1 MLRYTLIRLVQAP
14 IVLFL
19 LVTITFFLIRFAP
32 GGPFSGEKNLPP
44 EVEAALEAK
53 YQLDKPLPVQYFRF
67 MGRLLHGD
75 LGPSLKHKD
84 RTVNEIIGSHLPTSM
99 LLGGIAMS
107 LALAMGLGAGIVAAL
122 RQNTAVDYSVMTV
135 AVLGIS
141 LPTFVIGPLL
151 QIFLAM
157 RTQIFPVAQY
167 HGLSSPSYL
176 VLPAVTL
183 ALPFA
188 ARIARLMRAGMLDVL
203 GQDFVRT
210 ARAKG
215 LHEHTVVLRHA
226 LRGGILPVIS
236 YLGPAIAAI
245 TTGSLVVEKIF
256 QIPGL
261 GSEFVESALNRDYF
275 LVIGT
280 VIVYGLFIVLCNLI
294 ADLAYGILDP
304 RVSYHD

>member
-1 MLRYTLIRLVQAP
+1 MLRYTVIRLFQAP

-19 LVTITFFLIRFAP
+19 LVTISFFLIRFAP

-53 YQLDKPLPVQYFRF
+53 YHLDKPMPVQYFRF

-84 RTVNEIIGSHLPTSM
+84 RTVNEIIGAHLPTSM
-99 LLGGIAMS
+99 LLGGLAMS

-151 QIFLAM
+151 QMFLAM

-167 HGLSSPSYL
+167 HGLASPEYL

-215 LHEHTVVLRHA
+215 LHERTVVLRHA

-236 YLGPAIAAI
+236 YLGPAVAAI

>member
-1 MLRYTLIRLVQAP
+1 MLRYCVIRLLQAP

-32 GGPFSGEKNLPP
+32 GGPFSGEKKLAP
-44 EVEAALEAK
+44 EVQAALEAK
-53 YQLDKPLPVQYFRF
+53 YHLDKPLAVQYTRF
-67 MGRLLHGD
+67 IGQLLQGD
-75 LGPSLKHKD
+75 LGPSLKHKE
-84 RTVNEIIGSHLPTSM
+84 RTVNEIIGNHLPTSM
-99 LLGGIAMS
+99 LLGSLAIS
-107 LALAMGLGAGIVAAL
+107 LALMLGLSAGIIAAL
-122 RQNTAVDYSVMTV
+122 RQNTALDYSVMTV

-151 QIFLAM
+151 QMFLAM
-157 RTQIFPVAQY
+157 RAHLFPVAGY
-167 HGLSSPSYL
+167 HGPGAPAFL
-176 VLPAVTL
+176 VLPAITL

-236 YLGPAIAAI
+236 YLGPAVAAI

-261 GSEFVESALNRDYF
+261 GSEFVNSALNRDYF

-304 RVSYHD
+304 RVSYHE